1 MGFITAFLYYACLFV
16 VLVLVAIA
24 GIVVGKKLR
33 DRKDAKI
40 AKNSKEEESEIT
52 IEQQFPL
59 KVKKI

>member
-16 VLVLVAIA
+16 VLVLV

-52 IEQQFPL
+52 IEQ
-59 KVKKI
+59 

>member
-33 DRKDAKI
+33 DRKDAKR

-52 IEQQFPL
+52 IEQ
-59 KVKKI
+59 